1 MSWGLSYYLRGRRV
15 AQVVKLSDAV
25 QELPRSVT
33 EFVHGVPESFLKV
46 GEAKAKVPK
55 DGGQRFSKGAYFI
68 GKVRRPVTRQNAQI
82 SEAGAC
88 CMTADTIVLFPLASS
103 SFHTLPSSTVHHML
117 PLLCILKCSHAGRNC
132 CGHLLMHSVCGAGHL
147 GEGLYRAAG
156 PGGEGPRH
164 QRDAHRH

>member
-1 MSWGLSYYLRGRRV
+1 M
-15 AQVVKLSDAV
+15 KLSDAV

-46 GEAKAKVPK
+46 GEAKAKALEG
-55 DGGQRFSKGAYFI
+55 GGQRFSKGAYFI
-68 GKVRRPVTRQNAQI
+68 GKVRRSVTRQNAQM

-88 CMTADTIVLFPLASS
+88 CMAAGNIVLFPWQGRSL
-103 SFHTLPSSTVHHML
+103 FHTQYYGTVHHML
-117 PLLCILKCSHAGRNC
+117 PLLCILKCSHVGRNC
-132 CGHLLMHSVCGAGHL
+132 CGHLLMHSFYGAGHL

-164 QRDAHRH
+164 Q